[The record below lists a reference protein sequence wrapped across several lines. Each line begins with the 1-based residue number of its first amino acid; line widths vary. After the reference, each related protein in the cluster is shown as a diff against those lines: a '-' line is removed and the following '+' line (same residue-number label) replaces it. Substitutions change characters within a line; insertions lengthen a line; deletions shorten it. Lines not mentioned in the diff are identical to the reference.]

1 MSGLLL
7 YFVIGLAEFSAFAA
21 WHGRPPRLLFFILP
35 LTGLAAGALIAVLP
49 VRFPA
54 FGFHFPAGLTIWIG
68 GVSGLL
74 LALIEH
80 KQGFRKSILP
90 FFITPLL
97 GLILAAA
104 AVAAVWLTALL
115 RGPRL
120 TAAVLIGPVLLVS
133 GLVGFMAAFGYTL
146 PRRWFQRYLE

>member
-21 WHGRPPRLLFFILP
+21 WQSRPPRLLFFILP
-35 LTGLAAGALIAVLP
+35 AAGLVTGALISVLP

-54 FGFHFPAGLTIWIG
+54 FGFHFPAGLAVWIG

-74 LALIEH
+74 LALIEN

-104 AVAAVWLTALL
+104 AASAVWLTALL

-120 TAAVLIGPVLLVS
+120 TAAELFGPVLLVS
-133 GLVGFMAAFGYTL
+133 GLVGFMTAFGYTL

>member
-7 YFVIGLAEFSAFAA
+7 FFAIGLAEFIAFAA
-21 WHGRPPRLLFFILP
+21 WQGRPPRLLFLILP
-35 LTGLAAGALIAVLP
+35 AAGLAAGALITVLP

-54 FGFHFPAGLTIWIG
+54 FGFHLPAGLAVWIG

-74 LALIEH
+74 LALVES
-80 KQGFRKSILP
+80 KQGFRESLLP

-97 GLILAAA
+97 GLALAATA
-104 AVAAVWLTALL
+104 AAGVWLTAFL

-120 TAAVLIGPVLLVS
+120 TAAELFGPVLLVS
-133 GLVGFMAAFGYTL
+133 GLVGFMTAFGYTL

>member
-1 MSGLLL
+1 MSALLL
-7 YFVIGLAEFSAFAA
+7 FFAIGLAEFSGYAA
-21 WHGRPPRLLFFILP
+21 WQGRPARLLLLILP
-35 LTGLAAGALIAVLP
+35 AAGIAAGALIEVLP

-54 FGFHFPAGLTIWIG
+54 FGFHLPAGLAIWIG

-74 LALIEH
+74 LALVESG
-80 KQGFRKSILP
+80 QGFRKSFLP

-97 GLILAAA
+97 GFILAAA
-104 AVAAVWLTALL
+104 AAAFVWLTAFL

-120 TAAVLIGPVLLVS
+120 TATELFGPVLLVS
-133 GLVGFMAAFGYTL
+133 GLIGFVTAFGYTL

>member
-1 MSGLLL
+1 MSGFLL
-7 YFVIGLAEFSAFAA
+7 YFVIGLAEFLAFAA
-21 WHGRPPRLLFFILP
+21 WQGRPPRLRFFILFAA
-35 LTGLAAGALIAVLP
+35 GLAAGALIAILP

-54 FGFHFPAGLTIWIG
+54 FGFHFPAGLAVWIG

-74 LALIEH
+74 LALIEN

-104 AVAAVWLTALL
+104 AAVGVWLTALL

-120 TAAVLIGPVLLVS
+120 TAAELFGPVLLVS
-133 GLVGFMAAFGYTL
+133 GLVGFMTAFGYTL